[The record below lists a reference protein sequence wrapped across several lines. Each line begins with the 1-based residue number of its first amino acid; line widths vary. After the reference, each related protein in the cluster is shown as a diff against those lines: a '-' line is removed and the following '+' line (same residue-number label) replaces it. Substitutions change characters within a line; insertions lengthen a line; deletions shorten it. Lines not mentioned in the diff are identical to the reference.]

1 MRAAALCRQERIMET
16 RTLDTVIYEKDG
28 PVAWIILNYPEKAN
42 IQSSALVF
50 DVDTCLDDANR
61 DYDIK
66 VVVLKANG
74 PGFSAGHVVTG
85 TPGTEMREIDESTA
99 KLGSPWKGQWD
110 IYGAPVLKL
119 WDFPKVTIA
128 QVHGYC
134 LGGGTV
140 WGLLTDMTVASDDA
154 YFQFPVLQGM
164 AMPTMETG
172 IEPWL
177 FMNWKKASEFMYTAQ
192 ELSAE
197 DAKEMGLVNRVVPR
211 ERLED
216 EVNELAFHVAQA
228 PLTTLMA
235 AKANIRRAWELMG
248 IRNHLQQSND
258 LLTVATQATDVQGYI
273 RDVFQA
279 GLRPREAAQRNAE
292 RARVLAA
299 ESKARRHPQA

>member
-1 MRAAALCRQERIMET
+1 MET
-16 RTLDTVIYEKDG
+16 RKLETAIYEKDG
-28 PVAWIILNYPEKAN
+28 PVAWITLDYQEKAN
-42 IQSSALVF
+42 IQSSRLVF
-50 DVDTCLDDANR
+50 DVDICLDDADK

-66 VVVLKANG
+66 VVVIKANG
-74 PGFSAGHVVTG
+74 PGFSGGHVVTG

-99 KLGSPWKGQWD
+99 KLGSPWKGQWE
-110 IYGAPVLKL
+110 IYGTPVMKL
-119 WDFPKVTIA
+119 WEFPKVTIA

-164 AMPTMETG
+164 AMPCMETG

-177 FMNWKKASEFMYTAQ
+177 FMNWKRTSEFMYTAQ
-192 ELSAE
+192 ELSAAE
-197 DAKEMGLVNRVVPR
+197 AKEIGLINRVVSSD
-211 ERLED
+211 RLED

-235 AKANIRRAWELMG
+235 AKANIRRAWEMMG
-248 IRNHLQQSND
+248 IRTHLQQSND
-258 LLTVATQATDVQGYI
+258 LLTVATSATDVQEYI

-279 GLRPREAAQRNAE
+279 GLRPRDASKRNAE
-292 RARVLAA
+292 RAKVLAA
-299 ESKARRHPQA
+299 ESKARRAAAS

>member
-1 MRAAALCRQERIMET
+1 ME
-16 RTLDTVIYEKDG
+16 
-28 PVAWIILNYPEKAN
+28 AN
-42 IQSSALVF
+42 VQSSGLVF
-50 DVDTCLDDANR
+50 DVDTCLDDADR

-74 PGFSAGHVVTG
+74 PGFSAGHVVQG
-85 TPGTEMREIDESTA
+85 SPGTEMREIDESTA

-110 IYGAPVLKL
+110 IYGTPVLKL

-134 LGGGTV
+134 LGGGTI
-140 WGLLTDMTVASDDA
+140 WGLLTDMTVASEDA

-172 IEPWL
+172 IEPWI
-177 FMNWKKASEFMYTAQ
+177 FMNWKRASEYMYTGQ
-192 ELSAE
+192 EIGAAE
-197 DAKEMGLVNRVVPR
+197 AKEMGLINRVVPR
-211 ERLED
+211 DRLDD

-235 AKANIRRAWELMG
+235 AKANIRRAWDLMG
-248 IRNHLQQSND
+248 LRTHLQQSND
-258 LLTVATQATDVQGYI
+258 LLTVATQASDVKEYI

-279 GLRPREAAQRNAE
+279 GLRPRDAAKRNAE
-292 RARVLAA
+292 RAKVLAA
-299 ESKARRHPQA
+299 ESKARSSSGD

>member
-1 MRAAALCRQERIMET
+1 VAEGGDEVEIRHLN
-16 RTLDTVIYEKDG
+16 TVVYAKDG
-28 PVAWIILNYPEKAN
+28 PVAWITLDYQEKAN
-42 IQSSALVF
+42 IQTSDLVF
-50 DVDTCLDDANR
+50 DVDSCLDDADR

-74 PGFSAGHVVTG
+74 PGFSAGHVVAG
-85 TPGTEMREIDESTA
+85 TPGTEMREIDASTA
-99 KLGSPWKGQWD
+99 SLGSPWKGQWD
-110 IYGAPVLKL
+110 IYGTPVLKL

-164 AMPTMETG
+164 AMPNMETG

-177 FMNWKKASEFMYTAQ
+177 FMNWKRASEYMFTGQ
-192 ELSAE
+192 ELSAHE
-197 DAKEMGLVNRVVPR
+197 AKEMGLVNRVVAR
-211 ERLED
+211 ERLDD

-235 AKANIRRAWELMG
+235 GKANIRRAFDMMG
-248 IRNHLQQSND
+248 FRTHLHASND
-258 LLTVATQATDVQGYI
+258 LLTMATAATDVQEYI
-273 RDVFQA
+273 RGVYQE
-279 GLRPREAAQRNAE
+279 GLRPRDAARRNAE
-292 RARVLAA
+292 RAKVLAA
-299 ESKARRHPQA
+299 ESKARALAES

>member
-1 MRAAALCRQERIMET
+1 MET

-28 PVAWIILNYPEKAN
+28 PVAWITFDYAEKAN
-42 IQSSALVF
+42 VQSSGLVF
-50 DVDTCLDDANR
+50 DVDTCLDDADR

-85 TPGTEMREIDESTA
+85 GPGTEMREIDESTA

-110 IYGAPVLKL
+110 IYGTPVLKL

-140 WGLLTDMTVASDDA
+140 WGLLTDMTVASEDA

-177 FMNWKKASEFMYTAQ
+177 FMNWKQASEYMYTAQ
-192 ELSAE
+192 QLGAQQ
-197 DAKEMGLVNRVVPR
+197 AKELGLVNRVVPR

-235 AKANIRRAWELMG
+235 AKANIRRAWDLMG
-248 IRNHLQQSND
+248 LRTHLQQSND
-258 LLTVATQATDVQGYI
+258 LLTVATQATDVQQYI
-273 RDVFQA
+273 RGVFGE
-279 GLRPREAAQRNAE
+279 GLRPRDAALRNAE
-292 RARVLAA
+292 RAKGLAA
-299 ESKARRHPQA
+299 ASKARRAQ

>member
-1 MRAAALCRQERIMET
+1 MER
-16 RTLDTVIYEKDG
+16 RHLGTVVYEKDG
-28 PVAWIILNYPEKAN
+28 PVAWITLDYPEKAN
-42 IQSSALVF
+42 IQSSDLVF
-50 DVDTCLDDANR
+50 DVDTCLEDADR

-66 VVVLKANG
+66 VVVVKANG
-74 PGFSAGHVVTG
+74 PGFSAGHVVVG

-99 KLGSPWKGQWD
+99 RLGSPWKGQWD
-110 IYGAPVLKL
+110 IYGVPVMKL

-177 FMNWKKASEFMYTAQ
+177 FMNFKRAAEYMYTSQ
-192 ELSAE
+192 ELSALE
-197 DAKEMGLVNRVVPR
+197 AKEVGLVNRVVPLD
-211 ERLED
+211 RLDD
-216 EVNELAFHVAQA
+216 EVAELAFLVAQA

-235 AKANIRRAWELMG
+235 AKANIRRAWDMMG
-248 IRNHLQQSND
+248 LRTHLQASND
-258 LLTVATQATDVQGYI
+258 LLTLATAATDVQEYI
-273 RDVFQA
+273 RAVYA
-279 GLRPREAAQRNAE
+279 EGLRPRDAARVNAQRAK
-292 RARVLAA
+292 ALAA
-299 ESKARRHPQA
+299 ASTARRRAT

>member
-1 MRAAALCRQERIMET
+1 MAPTLPRRRRPGYPQQTSLLASRPGGGPAT
-16 RTLDTVIYEKDG
+16 TVRTGARHGDPKLDTVIYEKDG
-28 PVAWIILNYPEKAN
+28 PVAWITLDYPEKAN
-42 IQSSALVF
+42 VQSSGLVF
-50 DVDTCLDDANR
+50 DVDTCLDDADR

-74 PGFSAGHVVTG
+74 PGFSAGHVVQG

-110 IYGAPVLKL
+110 IYGTPVLKL

-172 IEPWL
+172 IEPWI
-177 FMNWKKASEFMYTAQ
+177 FMNWKRASEYMYTAPG
-192 ELSAE
+192 A
-197 DAKEMGLVNRVVPR
+197 GRGR
-211 ERLED
+211 
-216 EVNELAFHVAQA
+216 
-228 PLTTLMA
+228 
-235 AKANIRRAWELMG
+235 G
-248 IRNHLQQSND
+248 
-258 LLTVATQATDVQGYI
+258 QGDGPDQPG
-273 RDVFQA
+273 RT
-279 GLRPREAAQRNAE
+279 P
-292 RARVLAA
+292 
-299 ESKARRHPQA
+299 

>member
-1 MRAAALCRQERIMET
+1 MET

-28 PVAWIILNYPEKAN
+28 PVAWITLDYEEKAN
-42 IQSSALVF
+42 IQSSGLVF
-50 DVDTCLDDANR
+50 DVDDCLDDADR

-74 PGFSAGHVVTG
+74 PGFSAGHVVAG
-85 TPGTEMREIDESTA
+85 SAGTEMREIDESTA

-110 IYGAPVLKL
+110 IYGTPVLKL

-172 IEPWL
+172 IEPWI
-177 FMNWKKASEFMYTAQ
+177 FMNWKRASEYMYTGQ
-192 ELSAE
+192 QIGAE
-197 DAKEMGLVNRVVPR
+197 EAKELGLINRVVPR
-211 ERLED
+211 HRLDD
-216 EVNELAFHVAQA
+216 EVSELAFHVAQA

-235 AKANIRRAWELMG
+235 AKANIRRAWDLMG
-248 IRNHLQQSND
+248 LRTHLQQSND
-258 LLTVATQATDVQGYI
+258 LLTVATQASDVQGYI
-273 RDVFQA
+273 REVFQE
-279 GLRPREAAQRNAE
+279 GLRPREASKRNAE
-292 RARVLAA
+292 RAKVLAA
-299 ESKARRHPQA
+299 ESKARRQSTT

>member
-1 MRAAALCRQERIMET
+1 MEI
-16 RTLDTVIYEKDG
+16 RHLPTVVYEKDG
-28 PVAWIILNYPEKAN
+28 PIAWITLDYPEKAN
-42 IQSSALVF
+42 IQSSDLVF
-50 DVDTCLDDANR
+50 DVDTCLDDADR

-74 PGFSAGHVVTG
+74 PGFSAGHVVVG

-99 KLGSPWKGQWD
+99 RLGSPWKGQWD
-110 IYGAPVLKL
+110 IYGTPVMKL

-140 WGLLTDMTVASDDA
+140 WGLLTDMTVASEDA

-177 FMNWKKASEFMYTAQ
+177 FMNFKRASEYMYTSQ
-192 ELSAE
+192 ELSAQE
-197 DAKEMGLVNRVVPR
+197 AKDMGLVNRVVPI
-211 ERLED
+211 ERLDD
-216 EVNELAFHVAQA
+216 EVAELAFLVAQA

-235 AKANIRRAWELMG
+235 AKANIRRAWDMMG
-248 IRNHLQQSND
+248 LRTHLQASND
-258 LLTVATQATDVQGYI
+258 LLTVATAATDVQEYI
-273 RDVFQA
+273 RAVYAQ
-279 GLRPREAAQRNAE
+279 GLRPRDAARINAE
-292 RARVLAA
+292 KAKVLAG
-299 ESKARRHPQA
+299 ESKARRRAG